1 MAMEYVTLP
10 TGQKMPMVGFGTW
23 QLLGDQCETC
33 LRQALDLG
41 YRLIDTARMYENEV
55 EVGKAIGASGVARGE
70 IFLTTKVFQPDNSY
84 EGTKMSI
91 DRSLLRL
98 DTDYIDLFLIHEP
111 YEEDRDMVRA
121 MEEALEAGKI
131 RALGIS
137 NYNKD
142 LYARFVAEC
151 GLVPAVNQVEAHVFH
166 QQLPLK
172 AAMGETVMQAW
183 SPLTCGQ
190 KPVATDPVLTKIGA
204 KYGKT
209 AAQIALKALVQQGI
223 PVVPK
228 TATFSRMQENLD
240 LFDFTLSP
248 QDLETIRAMDTGKTL
263 FGWY

>member
-1 MAMEYVTLP
+1 MTMEYVTLN
-10 TGQKMPMVGFGTW
+10 TGHKMPMVGFGTW
-23 QLLGDQCETC
+23 QMTGDRCVTC
-33 LRQALDLG
+33 VRQALDLG
-41 YRLIDTARMYENEV
+41 YRLIDTATMYENEG
-55 EVGKAIGASGVARGE
+55 EVGRAIKTGGVAREE

-84 EGTKMSI
+84 EGTRMSI
-91 DRSLLRL
+91 DRSLRLL

-111 YEEDRDMVRA
+111 YEEDKDMVRA
-121 MEEALEAGKI
+121 MREALEAGKI

-137 NYNKD
+137 NYNRD
-142 LYARFVAEC
+142 LYARFVDEC
-151 GLVPAVNQVEAHVFH
+151 GLIPAVNQVECHVFH

-172 AAMGETVMQAW
+172 AAMGKTVMQAW

-190 KPVATDPVLTKIGA
+190 RPVAADPVLTGIGE

-228 TATFSRMQENLD
+228 TVTPSRMQENLA
-240 LFDFTLSP
+240 LFDFTLP
-248 QDLETIRAMDTGKTL
+248 PEDLAVIQAMDTGKTL

>member
-1 MAMEYVTLP
+1 MEFVTLNN
-10 TGQKMPMVGFGTW
+10 GQRMPMVGFGTW
-23 QLLGDQCETC
+23 QILGDQCETC
-33 LRQALDLG
+33 VRQALDLG
-41 YRLIDTARMYENEV
+41 YRLIDTARMYENE
-55 EVGKAIGASGVARGE
+55 EAVGRGIRASGVARE
-70 IFLTTKVFQPDNSY
+70 QIFLTTKVFQPDNSY
-84 EGTKMSI
+84 TGTRAAI
-91 DRSLLRL
+91 DQSLLRL
-98 DTDYIDLFLIHEP
+98 GVDYIDLFLIHEP

-121 MEEALEAGKI
+121 MQEALEAGKI
-131 RALGIS
+131 RAIGIS

-151 GLVPAVNQVEAHVFH
+151 GVIPTVNQVEAHVFH

-172 AAMGETVMQAW
+172 AAMDGTCMQAW

-190 KPVATDPVLTKIGA
+190 KPVVTDPVLTEIGA

-228 TATFSRMQENLD
+228 TVTPARMKENLD

-248 QDLETIRAMDTGKTL
+248 EDLETIRAMDTGKTL

>member
-1 MAMEYVTLP
+1 MEFVTLNN
-10 TGQKMPMVGFGTW
+10 GQRMPMVGFGTW
-23 QLLGDQCETC
+23 QILGSQCETC
-33 LRQALDLG
+33 VRQALDLG
-41 YRLIDTARMYENEV
+41 YHLIDTAWMYENE
-55 EVGKAIGASGVARGE
+55 EAVGRGIRASGVARE
-70 IFLTTKVFQPDNSY
+70 DIFLTTKVFQPDNSY
-84 EGTKMSI
+84 GGTRAAI
-91 DRSLLRL
+91 DQSLLRL
-98 DTDYIDLFLIHEP
+98 GTDYIDLFLIHEP
-111 YEEDRDMVRA
+111 YDEDRDMVRA
-121 MEEALEAGKI
+121 MQEALEAGKI
-131 RALGIS
+131 RAIGIS

-142 LYARFVAEC
+142 LYARFVADC
-151 GLVPAVNQVEAHVFH
+151 GVIPAVNQVEAHVFH

-190 KPVATDPVLTKIGA
+190 KPVVTDPVLTKIGE

-228 TATFSRMQENLD
+228 TVTPARMKENLD

>member
-1 MAMEYVTLP
+1 MEYVTLH
-10 TGQKMPMVGFGTW
+10 TGHRMPMVGFGTW
-23 QLLGDQCETC
+23 QITGDQCVTC
-33 LRQALDLG
+33 VRQALDLG

-55 EVGKAIGASGVARGE
+55 EVGRAIRASGVAREE

-84 EGTKMSI
+84 EGTRRSI
-91 DRSLLRL
+91 DQSLLRL

-111 YEEDRDMVRA
+111 YDEDKDMVRA
-121 MEEALEAGKI
+121 MKEALEAGKI
-131 RALGIS
+131 RSLGIS
-137 NYNKD
+137 NYNKE
-142 LYARFVAEC
+142 LYTRFVMEC
-151 GLVPAVNQVEAHVFH
+151 DLIPAVNQVECHVFH
-166 QQLPLK
+166 QQGALK

-190 KPVATDPVLTKIGA
+190 RPVVTDPILTEIGE

-240 LFDFTLSP
+240 LFDFTLAP
-248 QDLETIRAMDTGKTL
+248 EDLAVIRAMDTGKTL

>member
-1 MAMEYVTLP
+1 MEFVTLNN
-10 TGQKMPMVGFGTW
+10 GQQMPMVGFGTW
-23 QLLGDQCETC
+23 QILGDQCETC
-33 LRQALDLG
+33 VRQALDLG
-41 YRLIDTARMYENEV
+41 YRLIDTARMYENE
-55 EVGKAIGASGVARGE
+55 EAVGRGIRASGVAREE

-84 EGTKMSI
+84 AGTRAAI
-91 DRSLLRL
+91 DQSLLRL
-98 DTDYIDLFLIHEP
+98 GTDYIDLFLIHEP
-111 YEEDRDMVRA
+111 YDEDKDMVRA

-131 RALGIS
+131 RAIGIS

-151 GLVPAVNQVEAHVFH
+151 GVIPAVNQVEAHVFH

-172 AAMGETVMQAW
+172 AAMDGTCMQAW

-190 KPVATDPVLTKIGA
+190 KPVVTDPVLTEIGA

-228 TATFSRMQENLD
+228 TVTPARMKENLD

-248 QDLETIRAMDTGKTL
+248 EDLETIRAMDTGKTL

>member
-1 MAMEYVTLP
+1 MEFVTLNN
-10 TGQKMPMVGFGTW
+10 GQRMPMVGFGTW
-23 QLLGDQCETC
+23 QILGSQCETC
-33 LRQALDLG
+33 VRQALDLG
-41 YRLIDTARMYENEV
+41 YRLIDTARMYENE
-55 EVGKAIGASGVARGE
+55 EAVGRGIRASGVAREE

-84 EGTKMSI
+84 EGTRAAI
-91 DRSLLRL
+91 DQSLLRL
-98 DTDYIDLFLIHEP
+98 GVDYIDLFLIHEP
-111 YEEDRDMVRA
+111 YDEDRDMVRA
-121 MEEALEAGKI
+121 MGEALEAGKI

-142 LYARFVAEC
+142 LYARFVADC
-151 GLVPAVNQVEAHVFH
+151 GVIPAVNQVEAHVFH

-183 SPLTCGQ
+183 SPFTSGQ
-190 KPVATDPVLTKIGA
+190 RPVVTDPVLTKIGA

-228 TATFSRMQENLD
+228 TVTPARMKENLD
-240 LFDFTLSP
+240 LFDFTLSSE
-248 QDLETIRAMDTGKTL
+248 DLETIRAMDTGKTL

>member
-1 MAMEYVTLP
+1 MEYITLN
-10 TGQKMPMVGFGTW
+10 TGHSMPMVGFGTW
-23 QLLGDQCETC
+23 QILGEQCVTC
-33 LRQALDLG
+33 VRQALDLG

-55 EVGKAIGASGVARGE
+55 EVGRAIKASGVPREE

-84 EGTKMSI
+84 EGTRMSI

-111 YEEDRDMVRA
+111 YDEDRDMVRA
-121 MEEALEAGKI
+121 MREALEAGKI

-137 NYNKD
+137 NYNQA

-172 AAMGETVMQAW
+172 AAMNGTVMQAW
-183 SPLTCGQ
+183 SPLTSGQ
-190 KPVATDPVLTKIGA
+190 RAVVTDPVLTALGE

-209 AAQIALKALVQQGI
+209 AAQMALKALVQQGI

-228 TATFSRMQENLD
+228 TVTLSRMQENLD
-240 LFDFTLSP
+240 LFDFTITP
-248 QDLETIRAMDTGKTL
+248 EDLAVIQGMDTGKTL

>member
-1 MAMEYVTLP
+1 MESVILNN
-10 TGQKMPMVGFGTW
+10 GRAIPMVGFGTW
-23 QLLGDQCETC
+23 QILGDQCETC
-33 LRQALDLG
+33 VRQALDLG
-41 YRLIDTARMYENEV
+41 YRLIDTARMYENE
-55 EVGKAIGASGVARGE
+55 EAVGRGIRASGIPREE

-84 EGTKMSI
+84 QGTRAAI
-91 DRSLLRL
+91 DQSLLRL

-121 MEEALEAGKI
+121 MREALEAGKI

-142 LYARFVAEC
+142 LYARFVTEC
-151 GLVPAVNQVEAHVFH
+151 GLVPAVNQVEAHVLH
-166 QQLPLK
+166 QQLSLK
-172 AAMGETVMQAW
+172 EAMDGTVLQAW

-190 KPVATDPVLTKIGA
+190 RPVVTDPVLAEIGA

-228 TATFSRMQENLD
+228 TVTPSRMKENLD
-240 LFDFTLSP
+240 IFDFTLSSE
-248 QDLETIRAMDTGKTL
+248 DMTVIRAMDTGKTL

>member
-1 MAMEYVTLP
+1 
-10 TGQKMPMVGFGTW
+10 
-23 QLLGDQCETC
+23 
-33 LRQALDLG
+33 
-41 YRLIDTARMYENEV
+41 
-55 EVGKAIGASGVARGE
+55 
-70 IFLTTKVFQPDNSY
+70 
-84 EGTKMSI
+84 
-91 DRSLLRL
+91 
-98 DTDYIDLFLIHEP
+98 
-111 YEEDRDMVRA
+111 MVRA
-121 MEEALEAGKI
+121 MQEALEAGKI
-131 RALGIS
+131 RAIGIS

-142 LYARFVAEC
+142 LYAKFVAEC
-151 GLVPAVNQVEAHVFH
+151 GVIPAVNQVEAHVFH

-172 AAMGETVMQAW
+172 AALGETVLQAW

-190 KPVATDPVLTKIGA
+190 KPVVTDPVLTKIGA

-228 TATFSRMQENLD
+228 TVTPARMKENLD